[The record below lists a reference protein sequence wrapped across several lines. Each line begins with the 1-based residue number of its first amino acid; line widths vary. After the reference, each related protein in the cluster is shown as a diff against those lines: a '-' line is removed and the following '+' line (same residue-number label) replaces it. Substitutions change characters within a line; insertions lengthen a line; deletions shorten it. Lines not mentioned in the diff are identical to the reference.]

1 MENNKHLTNW
11 VPGRRRRGGRTIMNV
26 DNRNVKRGETTN
38 NNYYKCFAFLI
49 LSRLYH
55 RYSYSKDHVWIRN
68 REVEVKLSILNKALL
83 NRLDK
88 EPPSPLSATSLLIS
102 LLSSFSW
109 LFRVATCKI
118 FFIVWSCEKKGWQKS
133 PSPLEMTALKCCSHI
148 FSSVFVIHEFTFFVD
163 FNCQRALKT
172 SLEGSRALSG
182 LSSAN
187 FIHF

>member
-38 NNYYKCFAFLI
+38 NNYYKCFAFFI
-49 LSRLYH
+49 LSRLNH
-55 RYSYSKDHVWIRN
+55 RYSYSKDHEWIRN
-68 REVEVKLSILNKALL
+68 REVEVKLSILNKAPL

-118 FFIVWSCEKKGWQKS
+118 FFIVWSCEKKDDKNPRRHSRWQHWNV
-133 PSPLEMTALKCCSHI
+133 ALIFFFFCSCYSWVH
-148 FSSVFVIHEFTFFVD
+148 VFCRF
-163 FNCQRALKT
+163 
-172 SLEGSRALSG
+172 
-182 LSSAN
+182 
-187 FIHF
+187 